1 MKNIKE
7 VKKMEICPLYGSE
20 EVTKQPYTF
29 MDLIKI
35 LIKIPM
41 AFFTDAEETILK
53 FVWNHKRP
61 PNSQRNPEKEQSWR
75 HHAS

>member
-41 AFFTDAEETILK
+41 AFFTDIEKAILN
-53 FVWNHKRP
+53 FI
-61 PNSQRNPEKEQSWR
+61 
-75 HHAS
+75 